1 VAYFFDAV
9 YYINYE
15 FVLKLYIIEWIW
27 LVVFAKRN
35 DLIKDQGTRDVRAR
49 KVFVPQEADLIFST

>member
-27 LVVFAKRN
+27 LVVFAKRT
-35 DLIKDQGTRDVRAR
+35 DLIKDQGTHDVRAR